1 MNDNNYDRFDQF
13 KPVYDLKCDSASR
26 SYYAVCATPRSG
38 SHFLGH
44 LMYSTGAMGYPLEYL
59 HPIHIPRWSELAGSA
74 DITRV
79 FEYIK
84 SRRTSPNG
92 CFGLKT
98 YLTAIQDYP
107 FDALF
112 PACRLILIDRDDL
125 LDQAISLVRA
135 RQTNQ
140 WISMHERKGE
150 PRYDFQAIDDAITE
164 LLTQKASWLRFF
176 AVSGREYL
184 KVTYESLVAD
194 PAGTIGSIADYLLL
208 PPVRINWETVLPRKQ
223 SDDESE
229 IWRRR
234 FRDEANGRRER
245 GK

>member
-1 MNDNNYDRFDQF
+1 MKPNNYDRFDQF
-13 KPVYDLKCDSASR
+13 NPVYDLKCDTAPSL
-26 SYYAVCATPRSG
+26 YYAVCATPRSG

-59 HPIHIPRWSELAGSA
+59 HPIHLPRWSELAGSA
-74 DITRV
+74 DIARV

-92 CFGLKT
+92 CFGLKA
-98 YLTAIQDYP
+98 YPAAMQEYP
-107 FDALF
+107 FDSLF

-125 LDQAISLVRA
+125 LGQAISLVRA

-140 WISMHERKGE
+140 WISMHERGGE
-150 PRYDFQAIDDAITE
+150 TRYDYQAIDDAITE
-164 LLTQKASWLRFF
+164 LLTQKALWLRFF

-184 KVTYESLVAD
+184 KVNYESLVAD
-194 PAGTIGSIADYLLL
+194 PAGVIARVADYLLL
-208 PPVRINWETVLPRKQ
+208 PPVRIDWKLVLPRKQ

-234 FRDEANGRRER
+234 FRDEASR
-245 GK
+245 GVSV